1 MGDKK
6 ISNEKKALIKGWIT
20 TVVVLLLIGGT
31 AFASYKIIKGAKEK
45 KNAAPAFGGGWGG
58 GKGGGAA
65 TAVSTVKAESTI
77 LKDFIITNGEVETQT
92 SVDIFPAMSG
102 KVVQMNVSLG
112 SSVKKGEVIA
122 YIDPSDAGSYYVNSP
137 VTTPISGSILTS
149 PVKVG
154 QKVTASS
161 VIARVGD
168 ISNLQITAKVPERY
182 VAFLQ
187 KGQKAQVTFQAY
199 DNEVFE
205 ASVYRISP
213 VVDPATRT
221 KEIIL
226 HFDKKYSQINAGMF
240 ANVKL
245 FTVDYSGYPA
255 IQQDALTENG
265 DEYYLY
271 IVKEDSTVT
280 KRKIV
285 RGKNIDGYVQILEGL
300 SDGEIVVTEGMLT
313 LYEGAKVR
321 DISGNVEFKEEAPQA
336 PAGGPGGPDAPGG
349 AFPPQGAPKGDKK

>member
-1 MGDKK
+1 MSDKK
-6 ISNEKKALIKGWIT
+6 STIKAWIT
-20 TVVVLLLIGGT
+20 TIVVLALIGGT
-31 AFASYKIIKGAKEK
+31 AFASYKIIKGAKDK
-45 KNAAPAFGGGWGG
+45 KAAAAAGGGWGRG
-58 GKGGGAA
+58 GGGAA
-65 TAVSTVKAESTI
+65 TAVSTVKAQSSI
-77 LKDFIITNGEVETQT
+77 LKDFVITNGEVETQV
-92 SVDIFPAMSG
+92 SVDVFPAIGG

-137 VTTPISGSILTS
+137 VTAPISGSILTS
-149 PVKVG
+149 PVKAG
-154 QKVTASS
+154 QKVSASS
-161 VIARVGD
+161 VIAKIGD

-182 VAFLQ
+182 VAYLQ
-187 KGQKAQVTFQAY
+187 KGQKAEITFQAY
-199 DNEVFE
+199 GDEVFE

-226 HFDKKYSQINAGMF
+226 HFDKKYPQVNAGMF
-240 ANVKL
+240 AKVKL

-265 DEYYLY
+265 DDYYIY

-280 KRKIV
+280 KRKIL
-285 RGKNIDGYVQILEGL
+285 RGKNVDGYVQILEGL
-300 SDGEIVVTEGMLT
+300 EPGEVVVTEGMLT

-336 PAGGPGGPDAPGG
+336 PVDGAGGPGGGAPG
-349 AFPPQGAPKGDKK
+349 AAPQGEKK

>member
-6 ISNEKKALIKGWIT
+6 ISNEKKAVIKSWIT

-31 AFASYKIIKGAKEK
+31 AFASYKIIKSAKDK
-45 KNAAPAFGGGWGG
+45 KAAAQAGGGWGRG
-58 GKGGGAA
+58 GGGAA
-65 TAVSTVKAESTI
+65 TAVSTVKAETSI
-77 LKDFIITNGEVETQT
+77 LKDFVITNGEVETQV
-92 SVDIFPAMSG
+92 SVDVFPSIGG
-102 KVVQMNVSLG
+102 KVVQINVSLG
-112 SSVKKGEVIA
+112 SSIRKGDILA
-122 YIDPSDAGSYYVNSP
+122 YIDPSEAGSYYVNSP
-137 VTTPISGSILTS
+137 VTAPISGSILTS

-161 VIARVGD
+161 VIAKIGD
-168 ISNLQITAKVPERY
+168 ISNLQVTAKVPERY
-182 VAFLQ
+182 VAYLK
-187 KGQKAQVTFQAY
+187 KGQKAQITFQAY
-199 DNEVFE
+199 GDQIFE

-226 HFDKKYSQINAGMF
+226 HFDQKYPQINAGMF
-240 ANVKL
+240 AEVKL

-265 DEYYLY
+265 DDYYLY

-285 RGKNIDGYVQILEGL
+285 RGKNVDGYVQILEGL
-300 SDGEIVVTEGMLT
+300 EPGEVVVTEGMLT

-321 DISGNVEFKEEAPQA
+321 DISGNVEFKEEAPKA
-336 PAGGPGGPDAPGG
+336 PADGVGVPGGG
-349 AFPPQGAPKGDKK
+349 APQGEKK